1 MQTSDGSA
9 PHSNHLTPERWQLLS
24 PLLDELLA
32 LAPPQRK
39 QRLSAIATTDAS
51 TAAQLQHML
60 AQRDQASRVA
70 FLGGV
75 ADEAWLP
82 HQPKAGDT
90 LGAWTLTQPLGEG
103 GMGSVWLAQRSDGR
117 FDGQAAIKLLRTG
130 LFDPLAQERFRRE
143 GAFLAKLHH
152 PGIAQLLDAGVTTN
166 GQPYL
171 VLERVQGQRIDTWCS
186 SKNLG
191 ALDRLR
197 LALQVTA
204 AVAAAHAQL
213 VIHRDL
219 KPSNIWV
226 SEQGQV
232 KLLDFGIATLQSD
245 EAGPGLTR
253 EGAFALTPPYAAP
266 EQFNGG
272 TLSMATDVY
281 ALGVVLFELLT
292 GQHPS
297 GLAVV
302 GDQPAPLTYLQA
314 ALRGPAGLASAL
326 ATADYKRYAPA
337 LRGDIDNILAKAL
350 QPQASDRYSS
360 VAALQDDLQRHLAH
374 QPIAAHAPS
383 LAYRMQKLLRRN
395 PWGAAA
401 TAALATT
408 VVAGVLATTQQA
420 RRADAAAATAL
431 SQRDLA
437 LRELDYAQT
446 ATEFVTFVLA
456 EGAESADSG
465 QPFTPASLMARAEA
479 LVQQG
484 SEQRDPESQARLL
497 LLLATQRTELTQT
510 AEALP
515 LLQRAQA
522 AAQAASNPALQV
534 AVACLL
540 GHTQTL
546 HGQNQAA
553 LQVLDQA
560 LSALQNLPDIDGAL
574 RADCLVHR
582 STVQRILGNGAA
594 ALADAQAALV
604 LFGAG
609 SPRGTHAKPGA
620 GEDLA
625 SKTPKGTGRLIQ
637 IAGANEA
644 QAGALRVLGRHG
656 EAVKAYRAVLG
667 DLSQLGRGGSARAAT
682 TWNNLGNALG
692 TSGQS
697 LLALQAYERSLEL
710 TQQITGTNNDVT
722 LTTNVGKSLVDVG
735 RVAQGMALL
744 QQAQVGAQATNNP
757 RIVGSVALIQAAA
770 ACGSRTRAPA
780 SLLTGSLAPHEL
792 QAICSTQLQLARQ
805 WLEPTLPKGHSVRA
819 LMDMVAAQLALAQ
832 NQAKQAQ
839 DLLQQAR
846 AAYDKPGGD
855 ATGRV
860 RVRVLLAKAALASGD
875 NAQALQH
882 ANEALAQAK
891 SLMQGFANTDSLGVA
906 FFALAQTQAA
916 SGDRA
921 GSRASA
927 EQAVMHLR
935 AAVGEQALELAQAD
949 QLLKAP

>member
-1 MQTSDGSA
+1 LKPIA
-9 PHSNHLTPERWQLLS
+9 PERWQVLS
-24 PLLDELLA
+24 PLLDELLV
-32 LAPPQRK
+32 LPPLDRD
-39 QRLSAIATTDAS
+39 QRLATLTLTDPTSAAE
-51 TAAQLQHML
+51 LQHML
-60 AQRDQASRVA
+60 AEREQASRVA

-75 ADEAWLP
+75 ADPSWLP
-82 HQPKAGDT
+82 NQAQAGDT

-103 GMGSVWLAQRSDGR
+103 GMGTVWLAQRSDGR
-117 FDGQAAIKLLRTG
+117 FEGQAAIKLLRTG

-143 GAFLAKLHH
+143 GAILAKLHH
-152 PGIAQLLDAGVTTN
+152 PGIAQLLDAGVTTR

-171 VLERVQGQRIDTWCS
+171 VLERVQGQRIDAWCS
-186 SKNLG
+186 SQKLG
-191 ALDRLR
+191 VPERLR
-197 LALQVTA
+197 LALQASA

-226 SEQGQV
+226 NEQGQV
-232 KLLDFGIATLQSD
+232 KLLDFGIATLQSE

-253 EGAFALTPPYAAP
+253 EGAFALTPAYAAP

-297 GLAVV
+297 GLTTSAASAAMPPV
-302 GDQPAPLTYLQA
+302 QLNPLAYMQA
-314 ALRGPAGLASAL
+314 ALRGPAGLTSTQT
-326 ATADYKRYAPA
+326 TADYKRYVPA

-350 QPQASDRYSS
+350 QPEADQRYAS

-374 QPIAAHAPS
+374 LPIAAHAPS
-383 LAYRMQKLLRRN
+383 LIYRAQKLLRRN
-395 PWGAAA
+395 PWGVAAS
-401 TAALATT
+401 AALATT
-408 VVAGVLATTQQA
+408 VLAGVLATTQQA
-420 RRADAAAATAL
+420 RRADTAAAAAMA
-431 SQRDLA
+431 QRDVA

-522 AAQAASNPALQV
+522 TARAANNPALQV
-534 AVACLL
+534 AVSCLL
-540 GHTQTL
+540 GHTHTL
-546 HGQNQAA
+546 QGQNQAA

-582 STVQRILGNGAA
+582 STVQRAMGNGAA
-594 ALADAQAALV
+594 ALADAQTALA

-609 SPRGTHAKPGA
+609 SSRGTGVKADTSENLP
-620 GEDLA
+620 
-625 SKTPKGTGRLIQ
+625 SQTPKGTGRLIQ

-656 EAVKAYRAVLG
+656 EAVNAYRAVLA

-697 LLALQAYERSLEL
+697 LLALQAYERSREL

-735 RVAQGMALL
+735 RLAQGMALL
-744 QQAQVGAQATNNP
+744 QQAQADARASNNP

-770 ACGSRTRAPA
+770 ACGSRTRATA

-792 QAICSTQLQLARQ
+792 LALCSTQLQLARK

-819 LMDMVAAQLALAQ
+819 LMDMVGAQVALAQ
-832 NQAKQAQ
+832 NQTTQAQ
-839 DLLQQAR
+839 DLLQQAL
-846 AAYDKPGGD
+846 ASYDKPGGD

-860 RVRVLLAKAALASGD
+860 RVRVLLTKAALATGD

-882 ANEALAQAK
+882 ASEALAQAK
-891 SLMQGFANTDSLGVA
+891 SLMQGFTSTEALGVA

-916 SGDRA
+916 TGDRA
-921 GSRASA
+921 ASRASA

-935 AAVGEQALELAQAD
+935 AAVGDQALELTQAT
-949 QLLKAP
+949 QLLNVP